1 MTSYQIVL
9 ISLVIIA
16 FLFSIFFCASEIA
29 FSTISRLKVRLWSK
43 NGKAG
48 AKTIE
53 KMINDPESFLIP
65 ILIGNNI
72 ANVLYA
78 STIAYLIIEL
88 NITRFSSF
96 EITIYI
102 TLVLVLFA
110 EILPKILVK
119 NTVEKS
125 IFILIFPFTA
135 IYYLLMPIS
144 FFIKQI
150 SRLLMRL
157 VGVDIASSEP
167 LLVTKKDIEGVIEE
181 VSLSNNIAKDKKELI
196 GNVLDLKESKI
207 IEIGTHRNNI
217 IGISKGSSL
226 VQLKKLFTATGYSK
240 IIVYDDNIDNI
251 IGVTYVKDLF
261 HNPASLAEI
270 TKELKFIPA
279 NISQYSLFQQ
289 FKEEQITIAA
299 IIDEFGGCSGIVT
312 MQDILNEIVG
322 TVSNRHRKNNIQ
334 CGITHRK
341 KKNILIISGE
351 VTIDD
356 LNDKI
361 KEITGSDDYAIEEDR
376 YVTVNGFLINQMHK
390 IPLKGEKYYYKHLQ
404 YKIMNSSKNRILNV
418 ILDLNKIR
426 NS

>member
-1 MTSYQIVL
+1 MTPYQIVL

-53 KMINDPESFLIP
+53 KMVNDPESFLIP

-88 NITRFSSF
+88 DITRFSSF
-96 EITIYI
+96 EVTIYI

-110 EILPKILVK
+110 EILPKILVR

-150 SRLLMRL
+150 SRPLMKL
-157 VGVDIASSEP
+157 FGVDIASSEP

-181 VSLSNNIAKDKKELI
+181 VSLSDNFAEDEKELI

-207 IEIGTHRNNI
+207 SEIGTHRNSI
-217 IGISKGSSL
+217 IGIDRNSSL
-226 VQLKKLFTATGYSK
+226 VQLKKLFGTTGYSK

-251 IGVTYVKDLF
+251 TGVVYVKDLF
-261 HNPASLAEI
+261 RNPVSLAGI
-270 TKELKFIPA
+270 TKELRFIPA
-279 NISQYSLFQQ
+279 NISQYSLLQQ
-289 FKEEQITIAA
+289 FKEEQVTIAA

-322 TVSNRHRKNNIQ
+322 TVSNRHRVKNIKS
-334 CGITHRK
+334 GITYRK
-341 KKNILIISGE
+341 KKNILIVNGE
-351 VTIDD
+351 VAIDD

-361 KEITGSDDYAIEEDR
+361 EEITGSNDYSIKEDK
-376 YVTVNGFLINQMHK
+376 YVTINGFLINQLHR
-390 IPLKGEKYYYKHLQ
+390 IPLKGERYNYNNLE
-404 YKIMNSSKNRILNV
+404 YKIMNSSKNKILNV
-418 ILDLNKIR
+418 ILDFNKIK
-426 NS
+426 S